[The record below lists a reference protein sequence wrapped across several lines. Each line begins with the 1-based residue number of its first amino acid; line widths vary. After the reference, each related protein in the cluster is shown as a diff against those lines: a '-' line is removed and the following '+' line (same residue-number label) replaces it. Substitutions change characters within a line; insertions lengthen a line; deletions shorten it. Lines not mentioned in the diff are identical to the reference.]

1 MMKSLSQQENHIIA
15 DMKIDQFISDIY
27 IPHVKLNRS
36 SYKIDEGI
44 CKNHII
50 HKFKN
55 SNISEITSSDVE
67 SWFISL
73 KDSGLSPATC
83 NRILAVIKNIFILA
97 STHGLLRDGQSP
109 CSTLRLHKKFQRER
123 YLSEDEAHRLLHEL
137 EISPRAE
144 SKAIKLLLLT
154 GARKREI
161 LKARWEDIDFHKRRL
176 SVPTSYSAQPR
187 HIALSDEAIAIIRS
201 IPRQEDI
208 PWLFPGL
215 LPDKPLSDVFGFWKK
230 LRTKLNLEDVRI
242 NDLRHSYARFLVSTG
257 RSLEEVQILLGH
269 SQSWLTSRYQDGDLI

>member
-1 MMKSLSQQENHIIA
+1 MMKPFLEQENHIIA
-15 DMKIDQFISDIY
+15 DMKIDRFISEIY
-27 IPHVKLNRS
+27 IPHVKSHRS
-36 SYKIDEGI
+36 SYKIDGGI
-44 CKNHII
+44 CRNHII

-55 SNISEITSSDVE
+55 SKITEITSNDVE
-67 SWFISL
+67 SWFTNL
-73 KDSGLSPATC
+73 KESGLAPATC

-97 STHGLLRDGQSP
+97 STHGLLRDGQNP

-123 YLSEDEAHRLLHEL
+123 YLSEDEARRLLHEL

-144 SKAIKLLLLT
+144 AKAIKLLLLT

-161 LKARWEDIDFHKRRL
+161 LKARWEDIDLIKRRIT
-176 SVPTSYSAQPR
+176 VTTSFSARPR
-187 HIALSDEAIAIIRS
+187 QIALSDEAIAIIRS

-215 LPDKPLSDVFGFWKK
+215 LPDKPLSDVFEFWKK
-230 LRTKLNLEDVRI
+230 LRTRLNLEDVRI
-242 NDLRHSYARFLVSTG
+242 NDLRHSYARFLVNTG

-269 SQSWLTSRYQDGDLI
+269 SQSWLTSRYQDRDVI